1 MTTPDTIQDIEIYAK
16 NLTLADIK
24 SWLESCFSSIET
36 VQSGKVVHDFVLDGH
51 IPLMIVENAVGK
63 AWTSIWF
70 KSPQTPWSDDRE
82 CARNLQAF
90 AQCQVRANAAPWSDG
105 EDMDEWW
112 QVTESGEEGTL
123 SWPNAG

>member
-1 MTTPDTIQDIEIYAK
+1 MNTVNDIEIYAK
-16 NLTLADIK
+16 SLKLADIV
-24 SWLESCFSSIET
+24 SWLETCFSSVEVVT
-36 VQSGKVVHDFVLDGH
+36 SGKVVHDYMLDGK

-70 KSPQTPWSDDRE
+70 KSPETPWSDDRE
-82 CARNLQAF
+82 CAKALQSHTK
-90 AQCQVRANAAPWSDG
+90 CRVRANAAPWSDG

-112 QVTESGEEGTL
+112 QITEDGEESTV